1 MAGQGDAPEAE
12 ECWKLIDSLQASIE
26 QFQVNRRL
34 TISDDLKV
42 GFFNTD
48 HATQTDS
55 SEILPVKELSSDTQN
70 LVQIVKSLQVDFG
83 FLKQLLQLKF
93 EDRLKEESL
102 SLFTVLHDRIME
114 VEKHH
119 QRNEDHM
126 RKCFYQQLADAIA
139 ILKGLYKGSLAKE
152 TIAAKLIL
160 EKENLEY
167 KLEVEK
173 LVQII
178 SELEEEVR
186 SNINEY
192 SILEDEY
199 ISLKEKSEKDHRT
212 IRKLMN
218 ASERLREEL
227 DYEKSVVQEMVTKQK
242 EEMEQ
247 KKAFDVLSMK
257 RLRSAKLKELTQAHW
272 SSVSKP
278 PPRPLSRPPSK
289 PPPAS
294 RPASAQSAATSMA
307 TSISSAESRKSRAS
321 KKTLKEEQPEVKPE
335 KERLESIKEKPQFV
349 GVSLKKPK
357 KVKHL
362 TAVKVQEEKKV
373 KTEVVQTEERSELL
387 VQVEALKVIVDN
399 EKKKFER
406 FRKEA
411 DRINRNWEKRFLIL
425 RNSFHVLK
433 DEMFTRHTL
442 FRQFAVL
449 ADTSFNYIRLKPLIV
464 QSKLNLTGTT
474 SSSSDY
480 YRASSIDNKTNDAIS
495 DQVPFQISAKGKFSE
510 ALEEVSYENQQQP
523 MPQNSPADTP

>member
-139 ILKGLYKGSLAKE
+139 ILKGLYKQFFEVEEDLIPSQDANVIKINILSRKLREKEDIIKELENEIEQYEEFGFPKFVSFLLFQNITGVQMFWLHEWLHELLLNSLSQNCVSMTQIGSLAKE

-335 KERLESIKEKPQFV
+335 
-349 GVSLKKPK
+349 
-357 KVKHL
+357 
-362 TAVKVQEEKKV
+362 
-373 KTEVVQTEERSELL
+373 VVP
-387 VQVEALKVIVDN
+387 
-399 EKKKFER
+399 
-406 FRKEA
+406 
-411 DRINRNWEKRFLIL
+411 
-425 RNSFHVLK
+425 
-433 DEMFTRHTL
+433 
-442 FRQFAVL
+442 L
-449 ADTSFNYIRLKPLIV
+449 ADIKR
-464 QSKLNLTGTT
+464 
-474 SSSSDY
+474 
-480 YRASSIDNKTNDAIS
+480 RAK
-495 DQVPFQISAKGKFSE
+495 K
-510 ALEEVSYENQQQP
+510 
-523 MPQNSPADTP
+523 

>member
-1 MAGQGDAPEAE
+1 
-12 ECWKLIDSLQASIE
+12 
-26 QFQVNRRL
+26 
-34 TISDDLKV
+34 DLKV

-139 ILKGLYKGSLAKE
+139 ILKGLYKVEAKNVTLKDVTTWEEGSLAKE

-227 DYEKSVVQEMVTKQK
+227 DYEKSVVQEM
-242 EEMEQ
+242 
-247 KKAFDVLSMK
+247 

-321 KKTLKEEQPEVKPE
+321 KKTLKEEQPEVKP
-335 KERLESIKEKPQFV
+335 
-349 GVSLKKPK
+349 
-357 KVKHL
+357 
-362 TAVKVQEEKKV
+362 
-373 KTEVVQTEERSELL
+373 ELL

-495 DQVPFQISAKGKFSE
+495 DQVPFQISAKGKILFFFLFPFFFFETEPHSV
-510 ALEEVSYENQQQP
+510 AQARVSAVA
-523 MPQNSPADTP
+523 SA